1 MAGIVVKALTN
12 PKVQSIEVQAIG
24 GLMGKEDVNEVT
36 IQELGEKFG
45 IEKVSEMSN
54 EEIMN
59 RVMRRMLDINKEGG
73 NTAAT
78 ELSVELTA
86 VAGGLLLA
94 MKAQGVSKIG
104 ELDQTKIN
112 GNQKTISEILKT
124 EYKTNFAKAGEDFII
139 NIAQLRKTISEKG
152 ARYDMAKRKDILD
165 ALASGNLKWKE
176 EESKIAGLFNMKNIH
191 AIAASA

>member
-1 MAGIVVKALTN
+1 
-12 PKVQSIEVQAIG
+12 
-24 GLMGKEDVNEVT
+24 MGKEDANEVT

-45 IEKVSEMSN
+45 IGNVSETSN
-54 EEIMN
+54 EVIMN
-59 RVMRRMLDINKEGG
+59 RIMRRMLDINKEGG

-94 MKAQGVSKIG
+94 MKAQEEQGVSKIG

-176 EESKIAGLFNMKNIH
+176 
-191 AIAASA
+191 